1 MVLFFSFLS
10 ACSCDAGGTV
20 DGTSK
25 CNDDCSCSCKDNYD
39 SECKECLPGYKKSI
53 NGECGM
59 IISPDIISPDS
70 LELIIFEI
78 IGRKNHSQV

>member
-20 DGTSK
+20 DGTTK

-39 SECKECLPGYKKSI
+39 SECKECLDGYKKST
-53 NGECGM
+53 NGKCGM
-59 IISPDIISPDS
+59 IIGLDC
-70 LELIIFEI
+70 LELITFEI
-78 IGRKNHSQV
+78 TGRKNHSQI